1 MLILKDQKSLD
12 VIEGKTNTSNK
23 TEIQKDSHCKELTLA
38 GVVPGKSQ
46 KAVLLLYSII
56 FLCTVSKLKPKQYK
70 SS

>member
-1 MLILKDQKSLD
+1 MEIEIGDGPGFLEIEIGDGPGPGPELD
-12 VIEGKTNTSNK
+12 NI
-23 TEIQKDSHCKELTLA
+23 IICKYFIT

-46 KAVLLLYSII
+46 NAVLLLYSII